1 MFTQLNT
8 FISLGVGNPRLLHG
22 RDVDKGGF
30 WRACSHVPS
39 SLYLLPRLPSK
50 SFPHLPGTPR
60 PAPSTPP
67 GPVKAA
73 PAQVRPPSPGNIRPV
88 KREVRVEPERKETEK
103 EPQKVSSEP
112 SLKGRTPL
120 VKVEEAAVEEATG
133 VEAEAAPGRKPL
145 TGRSLVAACT
155 LLSPALLFLGP
166 SSSLPPSLPSFP
178 SLLLFWALG
187 NFTLR
192 LIWRPFLKYNFL
204 TYKEGII
211 HPTAYC

>member
-8 FISLGVGNPRLLHG
+8 FISLGVGIRRLLHG
-22 RDVDKGGF
+22 RDVEKGGF

-39 SLYLLPRLPSK
+39 SLCLLPRLPSK

-88 KREVRVEPERKETEK
+88 KREVRVEPERKDPEK

-120 VKVEEAAVEEATG
+120 VKVEEATAEEATA

-145 TGRSLVAACT
+145 TGGALAAACT
-155 LLSPALLFLGP
+155 CLLHCFPLACP
-166 SSSLPPSLPSFP
+166 PSSLPFFLP
-178 SLLLFWALG
+178 SLLCFLFGHLEI
-187 NFTLR
+187 L
-192 LIWRPFLKYNFL
+192 P
-204 TYKEGII
+204 
-211 HPTAYC
+211 